1 MASTRPSAPVL
12 IVDDSA
18 EARDDF
24 GALLESDGYRVV
36 AASDG
41 REALGLLRR
50 LRSDG
55 IMPCLIL
62 LDLTMPRMSGWDFR
76 AEQTRDETL
85 APIPVV
91 VLSADPLAMLAKNS
105 GAAAVLQKPA
115 DPDALLAAVELHCA
129 KDGAGVRP
137 TA

>member
-12 IVDDSA
+12 IVDDNA
-18 EARDDF
+18 EVRDDF

-41 REALGLLRR
+41 REALRLLR
-50 LRSDG
+50 SGG

-76 AEQTRDETL
+76 AEQARDETL

-91 VLSADPLAMLAKNS
+91 VLSADPLAMLAKNT

-115 DPDALLAAVELHCA
+115 DPDALLAAVELHCVN
-129 KDGAGVRP
+129 DGAAIP
-137 TA
+137 STA